1 MAFTDYITNT
11 FGQVKTQ
18 LAWTDS
24 GQLATII
31 AKALQLYGVDT
42 EAEATDS
49 EKAERLV
56 DYCVWRQALA
66 DISLDYSFSADD
78 RTLHRSQ
85 AVDHIRSNANEAY
98 RLALGYMP
106 EYQIIIH
113 EDTAN
118 SDWWETSDADSI

>member
-78 RTLHRSQ
+78 RTLHRS
-85 AVDHIRSNANEAY
+85 
-98 RLALGYMP
+98 
-106 EYQIIIH
+106 
-113 EDTAN
+113 
-118 SDWWETSDADSI
+118 